1 LYLRPCTKI
10 EAQFSFVQSR
20 LCLLNVIDALDCK
33 TTWSEV
39 VDRPSCRPVLMEG
52 VSAVE
57 ILAYWIKEQ
66 LSLLNL
72 NESSSEICFGQ
83 V

>member
-1 LYLRPCTKI
+1 
-10 EAQFSFVQSR
+10 
-20 LCLLNVIDALDCK
+20 
-33 TTWSEV
+33 
-39 VDRPSCRPVLMEG
+39 MEG